1 MKLLQEVVLI
11 DGLSRT
17 GKSLLSPIIGVF
29 EEVEQVQFF
38 NYLEHIIP
46 GVYLNQVDQNFAKF
60 SILKLLNEKIY
71 DISIGR
77 NINFRDGDQT
87 SVVNHRL
94 YEAYR
99 ARQKFKE
106 GSEAID
112 LLHASSG
119 ILPIQ
124 THDILTNGVILDSL
138 DLGIKIIEILRN
150 PIEVVDSWYR
160 KGWGTRFLDDPQSFT
175 LLTKT
180 EFGFVPWFANH
191 EPDLYLRSSPMDRC
205 IMNVTYLY
213 GNLFKEYYR
222 YPQKLILP
230 ISYDN
235 VILNPEECIDQI
247 SNFLGK
253 TKIKDYSKALKIADL
268 PRELDIKNREMKN
281 TIISASSTRGNF
293 ARLQK
298 CVTNFSDFLTS
309 LNL

>member
-77 NINFRDGDQT
+77 NINFRYGDQT

-99 ARQKFKE
+99 ARQKIKE

-124 THDILTNGVILDSL
+124 THDVLTNGKIFDSL
-138 DLGIKIIEILRN
+138 DFGIKIIEILRH
-150 PIEVVDSWYR
+150 PIEVVNSWYR

-180 EFGFVPWFANH
+180 EFGSVPWFASH
-191 EPDLYLRSSPMDRC
+191 EPELYLKSSPMDRC
-205 IMNVTYLY
+205 IVNVTYLY
-213 GNLFKEYYR
+213 DKLFEEFYR
-222 YPQKLILP
+222 YPKKLILP
-230 ISYDN
+230 ISFDSL
-235 VILNPEECIDQI
+235 ILRPDECIDQI
-247 SNFLGK
+247 SNFLRK
-253 TKIKDYSKALKIADL
+253 AKIKDYSKALKIANL

-281 TIISASSTRGNF
+281 TIISDLSTRDNF

-298 CVTNFSDFLTS
+298 CITSFNDFIKS